1 MLGSEDVKKQAL
13 ENPEIYSPIESSVT
27 NNTFSRDNQLN
38 ELRVGQVLGL
48 ASLEVGRYS
57 QEIQNIIDWALNN
70 GAKSTDDILYEIRY
84 LSNMLGNNPNEKKIK
99 TISRYVFLANEQKRL
114 AKEMERL
121 TV

>member
-114 AKEMERL
+114 VKEMERL

>member
-57 QEIQNIIDWALNN
+57 QEIQNLIDWALNN

-114 AKEMERL
+114 VKEMERL